1 MCTHIAIII
10 DTTAAWAT
18 VSAHDAA
25 RTDMCTTAT
34 ETA

>member
-1 MCTHIAIII
+1 MCAHIAIII
-10 DTTAAWAT
+10 DTTTAWAT

-25 RTDMCTTAT
+25 RTDVSTIAT